1 MKNAVLIHIVHTILM
16 MIQVN
21 GIVIKSLLESFCQKL
36 LSKFASLKFWSHS
49 VKQVRN
55 QSESMRAVAVAVWLS
70 KEIF

>member
-36 LSKFASLKFWSHS
+36 LSKFASLKF
-49 VKQVRN
+49 
-55 QSESMRAVAVAVWLS
+55 
-70 KEIF
+70 